1 MVPDMWL
8 ISRKMETTEIS
19 RNILTQEKL
28 LVEFIGTRN
37 SNQEHIN
44 KKSLVNLRLLV
55 ISIVKNLFL
64 GNKAKE
70 QISKRVFQENK
81 ARQIFRETNISY
93 TLISTVWVS
102 GCKKCSF
109 FGKFDVL
116 CFLETPILRFAL
128 FTYYRR
134 NKVSTHTFPRGLRR
148 FI

>member
-1 MVPDMWL
+1 
-8 ISRKMETTEIS
+8 METTEIS

-93 TLISTVWVS
+93 TLISTV
-102 GCKKCSF
+102 
-109 FGKFDVL
+109 
-116 CFLETPILRFAL
+116 
-128 FTYYRR
+128 
-134 NKVSTHTFPRGLRR
+134 
-148 FI
+148 

>member
-1 MVPDMWL
+1 MALNGINLLKVSMDLPEQDLNLFEVNSGWFQMWL

-19 RNILTQEKL
+19 RNILTQDKL

-81 ARQIFRETNISY
+81 ARQIFRKNKHSY
-93 TLISTVWVS
+93 PLIRTLPYYQRIALLD
-102 GCKKCSF
+102 SF
-109 FGKFDVL
+109 RD
-116 CFLETPILRFAL
+116 
-128 FTYYRR
+128 
-134 NKVSTHTFPRGLRR
+134 
-148 FI
+148 